1 LTSSPLNDYVAMRM
15 AHGEQRLHQRRLLQL
30 LACCLVA
37 ILAACGGSGSGTGD
51 KAVVRVNGDPI
62 TQAQV
67 EHWMS
72 VVAAS
77 ASTDPGE
84 PKFKTPKPP
93 SYTACIAYLR
103 RYPSFGAGA
112 EPVEPTPAA
121 LKAKCELERR
131 KEQLKAL
138 YTLIAFDWVSGEAT
152 ELGVRLAPEQQS
164 KLLALFE
171 RRSFPSGESFGQYLA
186 SMGQTRSD
194 VMMQLEQELL
204 VAGVHRKLEAQAS
217 ARGLTTTAQRQ
228 LALTRFAVGYEREW
242 RQRTDCQA
250 GYVVPI
256 CRQYVAP
263 STPSALVPNAVP
275 LTDLAPE

>member
-1 LTSSPLNDYVAMRM
+1 LTPSPVNGYVRTRM
-15 AHGEQRLHQRRLLQL
+15 PHGEQRFRQRRLPQL
-30 LACCLVA
+30 LACCLVVA
-37 ILAACGGSGSGTGD
+37 LAGCGGAGGGGE
-51 KAVVRVNGDPI
+51 AVVRVNGAPI
-62 TQAQV
+62 TKAQV

-93 SYTACIAYLR
+93 GYAACIAYLK
-103 RYPSFGAGA
+103 RYPSFGASA
-112 EPVEPTPAA
+112 EPVKPAPA
-121 LKAKCELERR
+121 GLRAKCELEYS

-138 YTLIAFDWVSGEAT
+138 YQLISFDWVSGEAG
-152 ELGVRLAPEQQS
+152 ELGVTLAPAEQS
-164 KLLALFE
+164 KLLSFYE
-171 RRSFPSGESFGQYLA
+171 HRSFPNGESFGQYLA

-194 VMMQLEQELL
+194 IRMQLELELL

-228 LALTRFAVGYEREW
+228 LALTRFAEGYEREW

-263 STPSALVPNAVP
+263 NTPPALVPNAVP